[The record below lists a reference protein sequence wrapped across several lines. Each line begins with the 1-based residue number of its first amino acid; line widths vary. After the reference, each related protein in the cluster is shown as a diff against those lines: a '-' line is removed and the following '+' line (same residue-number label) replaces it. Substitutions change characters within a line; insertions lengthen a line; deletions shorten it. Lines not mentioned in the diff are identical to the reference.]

1 MFNFEGKTV
10 LITGAS
16 YGLGEQF
23 AYSFAEAGADL
34 ILTARTEDL
43 LQNVAAT
50 CREKGSKVIAVPG
63 DVSIEEDVKNV
74 VSAGIEKHGK
84 IDVLVNN
91 AGIAD
96 MRGVAPEHFDSET
109 FNQIVSVDLVG
120 AFYYARECGRHML
133 ENGSGSIVNIGSI
146 LGSGGSENGV
156 IAYSA
161 AKGGLRNMT
170 LQLGTEWAD

>member
-50 CREKGSKVIAVPG
+50 CREKGSSDRSRRAW
-63 DVSIEEDVKNV
+63 KN
-74 VSAGIEKHGK
+74 
-84 IDVLVNN
+84 
-91 AGIAD
+91 
-96 MRGVAPEHFDSET
+96 RCPC
-109 FNQIVSVDLVG
+109 Q
-120 AFYYARECGRHML
+120 
-133 ENGSGSIVNIGSI
+133 
-146 LGSGGSENGV
+146 
-156 IAYSA
+156 
-161 AKGGLRNMT
+161 
-170 LQLGTEWAD
+170 

>member
-1 MFNFEGKTV
+1 
-10 LITGAS
+10 
-16 YGLGEQF
+16 
-23 AYSFAEAGADL
+23 
-34 ILTARTEDL
+34 
-43 LQNVAAT
+43 
-50 CREKGSKVIAVPG
+50 
-63 DVSIEEDVKNV
+63 
-74 VSAGIEKHGK
+74 
-84 IDVLVNN
+84 
-91 AGIAD
+91 

-161 AKGGLRNMT
+161 AKGAVSYTHLT
-170 LQLGTEWAD
+170 LPTKA

>member
-43 LQNVAAT
+43 LKNVAAT
-50 CREKGSKVIAVPG
+50 CREKGSKVTAVPG
-63 DVSIEEDVKNV
+63 DVSIEEDVINV
-74 VSAGIEKHGK
+74 VSAGIEEHGK

-96 MRGVAPEHFDSET
+96 MRGVAPEHFDSEYRI
-109 FNQIVSVDLVG
+109 NPWK
-120 AFYYARECGRHML
+120 RR
-133 ENGSGSIVNIGSI
+133 
-146 LGSGGSENGV
+146 
-156 IAYSA
+156 
-161 AKGGLRNMT
+161 K
-170 LQLGTEWAD
+170 